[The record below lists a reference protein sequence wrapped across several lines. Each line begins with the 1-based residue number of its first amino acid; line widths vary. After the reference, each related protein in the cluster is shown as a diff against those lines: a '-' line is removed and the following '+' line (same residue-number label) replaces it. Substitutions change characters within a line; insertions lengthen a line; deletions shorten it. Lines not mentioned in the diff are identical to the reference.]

1 MGLNR
6 CAGLGKQPVLS
17 GGRNRLLKS
26 GKLGVRLR
34 ERHLHRLQCHRH
46 LGGKGRQGG
55 LNFFDTRAAMQAFK
69 WVNGHALTRPMNCST
84 MHGVQMPPGSERLE
98 FVHQAIKGTHG
109 INVSSIGGIRLQ
121 PVSAMP

>member
-17 GGRNRLLKS
+17 GGSNRLLKS

-69 WVNGHALTRPMNCST
+69 WVNGHTLTRPMHCST
-84 MHGVQMPPGSERLE
+84 MHRVQIPPESERRE
-98 FVHQAIKGTHG
+98 FA
-109 INVSSIGGIRLQ
+109 N
-121 PVSAMP
+121 